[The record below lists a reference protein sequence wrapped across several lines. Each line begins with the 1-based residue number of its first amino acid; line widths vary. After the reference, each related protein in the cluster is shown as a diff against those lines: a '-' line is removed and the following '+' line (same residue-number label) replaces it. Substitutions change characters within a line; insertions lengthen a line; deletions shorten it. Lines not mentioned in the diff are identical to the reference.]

1 MQTIAL
7 QIQDDYVNDFMNYVN
22 NHSDSITIK
31 KDTNLELDPY
41 FYKRQ
46 KQLQQDL
53 EEVESGKA
61 EMISH
66 NDLWNNINSH
76 LKSAKNGAN
85 RTPMTLSSGHP

>member
-1 MQTIAL
+1 MQTIAI

-41 FYKRQ
+41 FHKRQ

-66 NDLWNNINSH
+66 NDLWNNVNSH
-76 LKSAKNGAN
+76 LKSIK
-85 RTPMTLSSGHP
+85 

>member
-1 MQTIAL
+1 MQTIAVE
-7 QIQDDYVNDFMNYVN
+7 IQDDYVNDFMNYVN

-76 LKSAKNGAN
+76 LKSIK
-85 RTPMTLSSGHP
+85 